1 MIEITLKL
9 NEEAVKAAIATAWQ
23 REFIA
28 SQGYSRS
35 EGGAGWR
42 EVMRQVSAH
51 IETMDLTEAINIAA
65 RSRIAGVVDEAVTIA
80 LRERAKKLAKEM
92 ANNGTL
98 LADA

>member
-9 NEEAVKAAIATAWQ
+9 NEEAVKAAIETAWQ

-80 LRERAKKLAKEM
+80 LRERAKKAGEG
-92 ANNGTL
+92 NGE
-98 LADA
+98 